1 MIQFEVHIVKFSGA
15 LFEFCLLEVFKRVSK
30 KYMMSWFMNIF
41 DPIFGMY
48 GTFMTYATHLWTQ
61 KCLFVVEILS

>member
-1 MIQFEVHIVKFSGA
+1 MLQFEVHLVKFSGA

-41 DPIFGMY
+41 DPIFGIY
-48 GTFMTYATHLWTQ
+48 GIFYD
-61 KCLFVVEILS
+61 KCYPSLDPKMFFCG